1 MSWTKN
7 SFFSQS
13 RPDSYSDDDCWAS
26 LITSNQFL
34 LGFFQVLELLHV
46 ACRCSNIT
54 AAAVAI
60 SFQPKKKSWAKT
72 SFFFFFLIIIIL
84 FIFKICRD
92 RTDENPHLVCCRT
105 KNLKWTE
112 LNWNRTTC
120 FEIIISFLSFHI
132 NQVTF
137 DLIDFIWFSTIFQ
150 SFATY
155 TRQLIR
161 RLSNKNHQKIF
172 FLTKIFQQKQNK
184 KNNRQVKD
192 GQTHTHTR
200 H

>member
-34 LGFFQVLELLHV
+34 LGFFQVFELLHV
-46 ACRCSNIT
+46 VSVLEHHSSSSRHIFPT
-54 AAAVAI
+54 
-60 SFQPKKKSWAKT
+60 QKKKLSENQ
-72 SFFFFFLIIIIL
+72 FFFFNIIIIL

>member
-34 LGFFQVLELLHV
+34 LGFFQVFELLHV

-72 SFFFFFLIIIIL
+72 SFFFLILLLFYLFL
-84 FIFKICRD
+84 KSAATG
-92 RTDENPHLVCCRT
+92 RTRIRT
-105 KNLKWTE
+105 LCAVERKSEVNRTE
-112 LNWNRTTC
+112 LESHDMFRNHNL
-120 FEIIISFLSFHI
+120 FSFISHKSGNIRFDWFH
-132 NQVTF
+132 
-137 DLIDFIWFSTIFQ
+137 LIFYYISKFCYIYTSTHPAAI
-150 SFATY
+150 
-155 TRQLIR
+155 
-161 RLSNKNHQKIF
+161 K
-172 FLTKIFQQKQNK
+172 
-184 KNNRQVKD
+184 
-192 GQTHTHTR
+192 
-200 H
+200 